1 MKEVSVRKCSK
12 VMFAVITLTDEFFSH
27 ISKSHSISSC
37 LQCVYED
44 CNIVKSLLGH
54 LWSQPGFDSAYHR
67 NLMIFRLL
75 LQWLDWQAWRF
86 SLQIFITSA
95 ITARWL
101 FKAGLF
107 TSFNISEN
115 LLIRFALHQNLEYL
129 QQGKKIVELDVFCNI
144 SFHKLCLR
152 RNLVVINKVSKNTF
166 QVLIISYK
174 TRLIKTFVNSRNNI
188 LFITPIAHP
197 QKETKFRSRIS
208 DNLNLICRNEAV
220 KEQILKNANAYRH
233 VEWLRHSENRVDAI
247 SIIYARKTK
256 LTKTWDNRKFALCL
270 IGALLFTQRLQL
282 LVWMQKEKKKNPC
295 EIIGGVIAQ
304 PAP

>member
-1 MKEVSVRKCSK
+1 MPVHLVGYMKEVSIRKCSK
-12 VMFAVITLTDEFFSH
+12 VMFVVFTLTDEFFSH

-67 NLMIFRLL
+67 NLTTFRLL

-95 ITARWL
+95 IMACWL

-115 LLIRFALHQNLEYL
+115 LLIPFALHQNLEYL

-144 SFHKLCLR
+144 FFHKLYLR

-174 TRLIKTFVNSRNNI
+174 TRPIKTFVNSRNNI
-188 LFITPIAHP
+188 PFITPIAHP
-197 QKETKFRSRIS
+197 QKETKFRLRIS
-208 DNLNLICRNEAV
+208 DNLNLIVEM
-220 KEQILKNANAYRH
+220 KQSKNRFKKTQTLTGMLNDQDTPQVAH
-233 VEWLRHSENRVDAI
+233 TICLCNR
-247 SIIYARKTK
+247 
-256 LTKTWDNRKFALCL
+256 
-270 IGALLFTQRLQL
+270 LLFYSKCTGFTVCFTYSDISLTMYINQ
-282 LVWMQKEKKKNPC
+282 W
-295 EIIGGVIAQ
+295 
-304 PAP
+304 

>member
-1 MKEVSVRKCSK
+1 MDLFRVHHNYVPVHLVGYMKEVSIRKCSK
-12 VMFAVITLTDEFFSH
+12 VMFVVFTLTDEFFSH

-54 LWSQPGFDSAYHR
+54 LWSQPGFHSAYHR
-67 NLMIFRLL
+67 NLTIFRLL

-95 ITARWL
+95 IMARWL

-144 SFHKLCLR
+144 FFHKLYLR

-188 LFITPIAHP
+188 PFITPIAHP
-197 QKETKFRSRIS
+197 RKETKFRSQIS
-208 DNLNLICRNEAV
+208 DNLNLIVEM
-220 KEQILKNANAYRH
+220 KQSKNRFKKTRTLTGMLNDWDTLRI
-233 VEWLRHSENRVDAI
+233 EWTRFQSYMHEKLSLQKHGTTGNSH
-247 SIIYARKTK
+247 YA
-256 LTKTWDNRKFALCL
+256 
-270 IGALLFTQRLQL
+270 
-282 LVWMQKEKKKNPC
+282 
-295 EIIGGVIAQ
+295 
-304 PAP
+304 